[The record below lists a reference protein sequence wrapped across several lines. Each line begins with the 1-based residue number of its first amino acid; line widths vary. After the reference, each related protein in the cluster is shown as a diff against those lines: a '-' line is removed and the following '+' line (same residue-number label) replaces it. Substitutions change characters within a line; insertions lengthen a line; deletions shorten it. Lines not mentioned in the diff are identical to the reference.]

1 MTGTRLVTKLAR
13 MMVCGMRGLHSS
25 QFEWYRDNDFITAS
39 EFFWGGFFIILFTS
53 QNSESDSYIIQR
65 MANVFEKVLN
75 SRRKRK

>member
-39 EFFWGGFFIILFTS
+39 EFFWGGFLLSYLPVQIPNPIHTS
-53 QNSESDSYIIQR
+53 FKEWQMSLKKY
-65 MANVFEKVLN
+65 
-75 SRRKRK
+75 